1 MKLSPN
7 HSQSQMSEQNVKSF
21 HLHLV
26 SDSTGETVSMVARAC
41 LVQFDTIEAHERLW
55 AMIRSKDQVEEVLEG
70 IRENPGFVL
79 YTIVNEDIRNL
90 LEDGCRKLQ
99 VPCIAVLD
107 PIISKLGAHLDVEI
121 HPMPGRQHVMD
132 AEYFSR
138 IEAMQFVLS
147 HDDGQSTHDLDKAD
161 VVLLGVSRTSKTPT
175 CIYLANR
182 GIKAANIPIVPGCA
196 LPDELFAAANPLIV
210 GLTKEPKRL
219 VEIRRQRLRLLDQD
233 EETDYVD
240 LEKVS
245 KEINEARR
253 LYTKHD
259 WPVINVSRKS
269 IEETAATIIQ
279 MVNRRRDDLS

>member
-1 MKLSPN
+1 
-7 HSQSQMSEQNVKSF
+7 MSEQNVKSF

-26 SDSTGETVSMVARAC
+26 SDSTGETVGMVARAC

-70 IRENPGFVL
+70 ISENPGFVL

-107 PIISKLGAHLDVEI
+107 PIISKLGAHLDAEI

-161 VVLLGVSRTSKTPT
+161 VVLMGVSRTSKTPT

>member
-1 MKLSPN
+1 MN
-7 HSQSQMSEQNVKSF
+7 TTNVKTF

-26 SDSTGETVSMVARAC
+26 SDSTGETVGLVARAC
-41 LVQFDTIEAHERLW
+41 LVQFENIQAQEHLW
-55 AMIRSKDQVEEVLEG
+55 PMVRTKDQVADV
-70 IRENPGFVL
+70 ITSIQENPGFVL
-79 YTIVNEDIRNL
+79 YTIVNDDLRDIL
-90 LEDGCRKLQ
+90 QDGCRKLQ

-107 PIISKLGAHLDVEI
+107 PVIAALGVHLDAEV
-121 HPMPGRQHVMD
+121 HAQPGRQHVMD
-132 AEYFSR
+132 AEYFGR
-138 IEAMQFVLS
+138 IEAMHFVLS
-147 HDDGQSTHDLDKAD
+147 HDDGQSTRDLDEAD

-175 CIYLANR
+175 SIYLANR
-182 GIKAANIPIVPGCA
+182 GIKTANIPIVPGC
-196 LPDELFAAANPLIV
+196 PIPEELFKANGPLII

-253 LYTKHD
+253 LFTKHD

-269 IEETAATIIQ
+269 IEETAATILQ
-279 MVNRRRDDLS
+279 LYNRRKEEFS

>member
-1 MKLSPN
+1 
-7 HSQSQMSEQNVKSF
+7 MSDSNVKSF
-21 HLHLV
+21 HIHLV
-26 SDSTGETVSMVARAC
+26 SDSTGETVGLVARAC
-41 LVQFDTIEAHERLW
+41 LVQFDTIEATEHMW
-55 AMIRSKDQVEEVLEG
+55 AMVRSKDQVEDVLAG
-70 IRENPGFVL
+70 IKENPGFVL
-79 YTIVNEDIRNL
+79 YTIVNNDTRNQ
-90 LEDGCRKLQ
+90 LEEGCRKLS

-107 PIISKLGAHLDVEI
+107 PILSKLGMHLDAEV

-147 HDDGQSTHDLDKAD
+147 HDDGQSTHNLDKAD

-182 GIKAANIPIVPGCA
+182 GIRAANIPVVPGCA
-196 LPDELFAAANPLIV
+196 LPDELFTSPNPLII

-233 EETDYVD
+233 EGTDYVD

-245 KEINEARR
+245 NEIKDARR
-253 LYTKHD
+253 LFTKHD

-279 MVNRRRDDLS
+279 LYNKRKEQSA

>member
-1 MKLSPN
+1 
-7 HSQSQMSEQNVKSF
+7 MSEPKVKFF

-26 SDSTGETVSMVARAC
+26 SDSTGETVSIVARSC
-41 LVQFDTIEAHERLW
+41 LVQFDTIEATEHMW
-55 AMIRSKDQVEEVLEG
+55 AMVRSKDQVEDILDG
-70 IRENPGFVL
+70 IRKNPGFVL
-79 YTIVNEDIRNL
+79 YTIVNEDTRNQ
-90 LEDGCRKLQ
+90 LEEGCRKLQ
-99 VPCIAVLD
+99 VPCLAVLD
-107 PIISKLGAHLDVEI
+107 PIISKLGMHLDAEV

-147 HDDGQSTHDLDKAD
+147 HDDGQSTHNLDNAD
-161 VVLLGVSRTSKTPT
+161 VVVMGVSRTSKTPT

-182 GIKAANIPIVPGCA
+182 GIRAANIPIVPGCA
-196 LPDELFAAANPLIV
+196 LPDELFTSINPLIV
-210 GLTKEPKRL
+210 GLTKDPKRL

-233 EETDYVD
+233 ETSDYVD

-245 KEINEARR
+245 SEINDARR
-253 LYTKHD
+253 LFTKHD

-279 MVNRRRDDLS
+279 LYNKRREQSA

>member
-1 MKLSPN
+1 
-7 HSQSQMSEQNVKSF
+7 MSEPNVKFF

-26 SDSTGETVSMVARAC
+26 SDSTGETVGIVARSC
-41 LVQFDTIEAHERLW
+41 LVQFDTIEATEHMW
-55 AMIRSKDQVEEVLEG
+55 AMVRSKDQVEDILDG
-70 IRENPGFVL
+70 ISKNPGFVL
-79 YTIVNEDIRNL
+79 YTIVNEDTRNQ
-90 LEDGCRKLQ
+90 LEEGCRKLQ
-99 VPCIAVLD
+99 VPCLAVLD
-107 PIISKLGAHLDVEI
+107 PIISKLGMHLDAEV

-147 HDDGQSTHDLDKAD
+147 HDDGQSTHNLDNAD
-161 VVLLGVSRTSKTPT
+161 VVVMGVSRTSKTPT

-182 GIKAANIPIVPGCA
+182 GIRAANIPIVPGCA
-196 LPDELFAAANPLIV
+196 LPEELFMSINPLIV
-210 GLTKEPKRL
+210 GLTKDPKRL

-233 EETDYVD
+233 ETSDYVD

-245 KEINEARR
+245 SEINDARR
-253 LYTKHD
+253 LFTKHD

-279 MVNRRRDDLS
+279 LYNKRREQSA

>member
-1 MKLSPN
+1 MNETPL
-7 HSQSQMSEQNVKSF
+7 KSF

-26 SDSTGETVSMVARAC
+26 SDSTGETVGMVARAS
-41 LVQFDTIEAHERLW
+41 LVQFDSIEANEHLW
-55 AMIRSKDQVEEVLEG
+55 SMVRTENQVQEVITG
-70 IRENPGFVL
+70 IGENPGFVL
-79 YTIVNEDIRNL
+79 YTIVNEDTRNQ
-90 LEDGCRKLQ
+90 LEEGCRKLQ
-99 VPCIAVLD
+99 VPFISVLD
-107 PIISKLGAHLDVEI
+107 PIISKLGMHLDAEV

-147 HDDGQSTHDLDKAD
+147 HDDGQSTHNLDNAD
-161 VVLLGVSRTSKTPT
+161 VVVMGVSRTSKTPT

-182 GIKAANIPIVPGCA
+182 GIRAANIPIVPGCA
-196 LPDELFAAANPLIV
+196 LPEELFTSNNPLIV
-210 GLTKEPKRL
+210 GLTKDPKRL

-233 EETDYVD
+233 ETSDYVD

-245 KEINEARR
+245 SEINDARR
-253 LYTKHD
+253 LFTKHD

-279 MVNRRRDDLS
+279 LYNRRREQES

>member
-1 MKLSPN
+1 
-7 HSQSQMSEQNVKSF
+7 MSEKSVKSF

-26 SDSTGETVSMVARAC
+26 SDSTGETVGMVARAC
-41 LVQFDTIEAHERLW
+41 LVQFETIQTTEHLW
-55 AMIRSKDQVEEVLEG
+55 AMVRSKDQVEDLLTGVG
-70 IRENPGFVL
+70 ENPGFVI
-79 YTIVNEDIRNL
+79 YTIVNEEIRNL
-90 LEDGCRKLQ
+90 LEEGCRKLQ
-99 VPCIAVLD
+99 VPCISVLE
-107 PIISKLGAHLDVEI
+107 PIIAKLGMHLDVEV
-121 HPMPGRQHVMD
+121 HAMPGRQHVMD

-147 HDDGQSTHDLDKAD
+147 HDDGQSAHNLDKAD
-161 VVLLGVSRTSKTPT
+161 IVLLGVSRTSKTPT

-182 GIKAANIPIVPGCA
+182 GIKAANIPIVPGCP
-196 LPDELFAAANPLIV
+196 LPDELFSITHPMIV
-210 GLTKEPKRL
+210 GLTKDPKRL

-233 EETDYVD
+233 EGTDYVD

-245 KEINEARR
+245 TEINDARR

-279 MVNRRRDDLS
+279 MYTKRREQDG